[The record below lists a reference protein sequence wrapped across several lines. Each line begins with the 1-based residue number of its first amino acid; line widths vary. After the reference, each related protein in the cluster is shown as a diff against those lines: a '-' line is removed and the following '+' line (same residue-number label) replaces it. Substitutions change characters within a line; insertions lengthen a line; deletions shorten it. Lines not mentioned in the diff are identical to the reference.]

1 MKKEFLECGKIVSV
15 HGLRGDVR
23 VQPWGDSP
31 EDLCA
36 LKTLYLDGGK
46 TAVEVERARVQKNMV
61 LLKLRG
67 CDTPEAA
74 QALRNKVL
82 YIHRSQESLEEGQYY
97 LQDLLGMQVY
107 DADTGK
113 LYGELC
119 DWSETGANDV
129 YHIRFADGKER
140 LIPAIPQVIVKVDVE
155 GERMENRPLKG
166 LFDDEPE
173 N

>member
-15 HGLRGDVR
+15 HGLRGEVR
-23 VQPWGDSP
+23 AQSWGDSP

-36 LKTLYLDGGK
+36 FETLYLDGGK
-46 TAVEVERARVQKNMV
+46 TPVTVERARVQKNVV
-61 LLKLRG
+61 LLKLKG

-74 QALRNKVL
+74 QALRGKVL
-82 YIHRSQESLEEGQYY
+82 YLHRGQEQLEEGQYY

-107 DADTGK
+107 DADTGR

-129 YHIRFADGKER
+129 YHIRFEDGKER
-140 LIPAIPQVIVKVDVE
+140 LIPAISQVVIRVDVE
-155 GERMENRPLKG
+155 GERMEIRPLKG

-173 N
+173 D